1 MFGADCTFCLPKNQ
15 QVCATKYLCLLIN
28 RSKPDKINL
37 ITHNFCRSA
46 FFNKIIFILTRTNCL
61 YIYSTN
67 TYICCGTNITRITC
81 KIPALFAQKQ
91 KKQPIWLLVNKKM
104 ASTSHHAAQPITLA
118 VFRPWGDSSGAG
130 CVRLAAAKVRRFIE
144 LRKFF
149 EQKKRFLDKRIET

>member
-1 MFGADCTFCLPKNQ
+1 MFGAYCTFCLPQNQ

-81 KIPALFAQKQ
+81 KISALFAQKQ
-91 KKQPIWLLVNKKM
+91 KKQPIWVACKQKNGEHLTSRR
-104 ASTSHHAAQPITLA
+104 STNYPCCLPTLGG
-118 VFRPWGDSSGAG
+118 FIRSWL
-130 CVRLAAAKVRRFIE
+130 CETRRCKGTATF
-144 LRKFF
+144 
-149 EQKKRFLDKRIET
+149 

>member
-1 MFGADCTFCLPKNQ
+1 VVLTLPVLLAKYPLYSPKN
-15 QVCATKYLCLLIN
+15 
-28 RSKPDKINL
+28 
-37 ITHNFCRSA
+37 
-46 FFNKIIFILTRTNCL
+46 
-61 YIYSTN
+61 
-67 TYICCGTNITRITC
+67 
-81 KIPALFAQKQ
+81 
-91 KKQPIWLLVNKKM
+91 KKSSPLWLLVNKKM